1 MCNTCRIDSDYV
13 EVDDGKPVDDG
24 VVLQENAAYCSQ
36 VQLQQNVSYI
46 TSTEI
51 NEYVLL
57 QSMYIGLYWL
67 VQGLSINFKCT
78 ESVIVTCR
86 TEVYDY
92 IEVKGKQ
99 ADVLLQQNVSYVT
112 SSRNHQQQQYV
123 LC

>member
-46 TSTEI
+46 TSTEN

-57 QSMYIGLYWL
+57 QSMCIGLY
-67 VQGLSINFKCT
+67 
-78 ESVIVTCR
+78 
-86 TEVYDY
+86 
-92 IEVKGKQ
+92 
-99 ADVLLQQNVSYVT
+99 
-112 SSRNHQQQQYV
+112 
-123 LC
+123 